1 MPDVGIVE
9 LRDAETGERV
19 WVDTSSKTVRDHYA
33 SSWRH
38 TSRSSRR
45 AAAQPGRQRGG
56 RYRRGLRRFAD
67 EAFQT
72 AVASVR
78 FLFLKNVTRVYAHM
92 LKMGALA
99 ALTLGA
105 ARPSRAA
112 DPVVSA
118 RFSADSVMIGD
129 QFSLDIRVDKDV
141 MEVVDFPVFNGFLSD
156 SADIE
161 ILAESPVDTLKAEGR
176 RITLGKSYLLAG
188 FDEGRYRMGRFPVL
202 RVDKNLIDTVWSRD
216 SLAIDIHTL
225 PVDTLTQTIH
235 DVKPPLRTPL
245 RFAEIRGWLILGWLA
260 AVAVIAA
267 VLLVRRRMELRALPG
282 GRRPASRPHVCAIRQ
297 LETLHNQKL
306 WQSGKQKQYYT
317 GITDILR
324 RYIGDRYRVKAMEL
338 TSQEILDEMERQ
350 RLSGEA
356 ADRLKNILLTAD
368 FVKFAK
374 FVADAERNEEV
385 YSDAYYF
392 VEQTKET
399 EVEHTPAELEP
410 VQKQEE
416 VKP

>member
-1 MPDVGIVE
+1 M
-9 LRDAETGERV
+9 L
-19 WVDTSSKTVRDHYA
+19 
-33 SSWRH
+33 
-38 TSRSSRR
+38 
-45 AAAQPGRQRGG
+45 
-56 RYRRGLRRFAD
+56 
-67 EAFQT
+67 
-72 AVASVR
+72 
-78 FLFLKNVTRVYAHM
+78 HM
-92 LKMGALA
+92 LKIGALA

-105 ARPSRAA
+105 AAVRAA

-216 SLAIDIHTL
+216 SLAMDNHTL

-282 GRRPASRPHVCAIRQ
+282 GRRPGEPPHVCAIRQ
-297 LETLHNQKL
+297 LEMLHNQKL
-306 WQSGKQKQYYT
+306 WQSGKQNQYYT

>member
-1 MPDVGIVE
+1 M
-9 LRDAETGERV
+9 
-19 WVDTSSKTVRDHYA
+19 
-33 SSWRH
+33 
-38 TSRSSRR
+38 
-45 AAAQPGRQRGG
+45 
-56 RYRRGLRRFAD
+56 
-67 EAFQT
+67 
-72 AVASVR
+72 
-78 FLFLKNVTRVYAHM
+78 
-92 LKMGALA
+92 
-99 ALTLGA
+99 
-105 ARPSRAA
+105 
-112 DPVVSA
+112 
-118 RFSADSVMIGD
+118 
-129 QFSLDIRVDKDV
+129 
-141 MEVVDFPVFNGFLSD
+141 
-156 SADIE
+156 
-161 ILAESPVDTLKAEGR
+161 
-176 RITLGKSYLLAG
+176 
-188 FDEGRYRMGRFPVL
+188 
-202 RVDKNLIDTVWSRD
+202 
-216 SLAIDIHTL
+216 
-225 PVDTLTQTIH
+225 
-235 DVKPPLRTPL
+235 

-282 GRRPASRPHVCAIRQ
+282 RAGRARRSRPMVCAIRQ

>member
-1 MPDVGIVE
+1 
-9 LRDAETGERV
+9 
-19 WVDTSSKTVRDHYA
+19 
-33 SSWRH
+33 
-38 TSRSSRR
+38 
-45 AAAQPGRQRGG
+45 
-56 RYRRGLRRFAD
+56 
-67 EAFQT
+67 
-72 AVASVR
+72 
-78 FLFLKNVTRVYAHM
+78 M
-92 LKMGALA
+92 LKIGALA

-105 ARPSRAA
+105 AAVRAA

-188 FDEGRYRMGRFPVL
+188 FDEGRYRMGRIPVL

-282 GRRPASRPHVCAIRQ
+282 GRRPGEPPHVCAIRQ

-399 EVEHTPAELEP
+399 EVEHTPPELEP

>member
-1 MPDVGIVE
+1 M
-9 LRDAETGERV
+9 L
-19 WVDTSSKTVRDHYA
+19 
-33 SSWRH
+33 
-38 TSRSSRR
+38 
-45 AAAQPGRQRGG
+45 
-56 RYRRGLRRFAD
+56 
-67 EAFQT
+67 
-72 AVASVR
+72 
-78 FLFLKNVTRVYAHM
+78 HM
-92 LKMGALA
+92 LKIGALA

-105 ARPSRAA
+105 AAVRAA

-245 RFAEIRGWLILGWLA
+245 RFAEIRGWLIL
-260 AVAVIAA
+260 V
-267 VLLVRRRMELRALPG
+267 
-282 GRRPASRPHVCAIRQ
+282 
-297 LETLHNQKL
+297 
-306 WQSGKQKQYYT
+306 
-317 GITDILR
+317 
-324 RYIGDRYRVKAMEL
+324 
-338 TSQEILDEMERQ
+338 
-350 RLSGEA
+350 
-356 ADRLKNILLTAD
+356 
-368 FVKFAK
+368 
-374 FVADAERNEEV
+374 
-385 YSDAYYF
+385 
-392 VEQTKET
+392 
-399 EVEHTPAELEP
+399 
-410 VQKQEE
+410 
-416 VKP
+416 